1 MRLAGIDNARP
12 DRATRVTAGGQG
24 RLKRWNEEG
33 GQLSAKVL
41 QNMKEGGIPEE
52 KVNIC
57 GGAIAIGHP
66 IGGSGA
72 RCLTT
77 LLHQLARTGGKR
89 GVVALC
95 LGGGN
100 AVAMVVERM

>member
-1 MRLAGIDNARP
+1 LVVPAVIAKAGLKMSDID
-12 DRATRVTAGGQG
+12 
-24 RLKRWNEEG
+24 LFELNEAFAA
-33 GQLSAKVL
+33 QTL
-41 QNMKEGGIPEE
+41 QNIKEGGVPEE

-66 IGGSGA
+66 IGGSGT
-72 RCLTT
+72 RCLVT
-77 LLHQLARTGGKR
+77 LLHQLLRTGGKR

-100 AVAMVVERM
+100 AVGMVVEIA